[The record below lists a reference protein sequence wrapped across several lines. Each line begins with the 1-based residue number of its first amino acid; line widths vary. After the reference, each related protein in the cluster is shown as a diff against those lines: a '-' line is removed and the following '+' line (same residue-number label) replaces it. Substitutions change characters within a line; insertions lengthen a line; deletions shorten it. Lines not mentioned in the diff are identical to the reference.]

1 MSENAACGYIV
12 GQISIRFLATAA
24 LVLCP
29 GALFGFAVEI
39 GAPREEVI
47 ATYGYPVSQAKAG
60 AREFLNYKEGA
71 VILEGG
77 RVSELRFTKG
87 EPRSLKGVSLPVP
100 APSASK
106 VAPAHS
112 ALQQPVRRVE
122 QVTAPVAQTKPQPKM
137 NFGFAVWMA
146 LLPIV
151 AATVI
156 VAALKKSARRARPAK
171 VVLTPPP
178 LPLDEQVT
186 LAVRSVRQQQATREL
201 TQLTREALD
210 QLEWRRFEE
219 LVHGYFDTQGWRPQR
234 SRVGADGGID
244 IFLYRPGEH
253 RPGACVQCKAW
264 RTYTVGVKPVRELL
278 GVMAANEIPEG
289 FFVATGGY
297 TAEAIS
303 FAHGKPLHLIT
314 GDDLISRFRALAEA
328 DQTRVVRHA
337 FRDDFQTPT
346 CPSCDEKMVR
356 READEP
362 FWGCRNYPRC
372 RRTFKMREA

>member
-1 MSENAACGYIV
+1 MRVLI
-12 GQISIRFLATAA
+12 TAA
-24 LVLCP
+24 LLLCP
-29 GALFGFAVEI
+29 GVLFGFAVEI

-60 AREFLNYKEGA
+60 EREFLNYKEGA

-77 RVSELRFTKG
+77 RVSEFRFTKD
-87 EPRSLKGVSLPVP
+87 EPRSLKRVATPVP
-100 APSASK
+100 APTGLK
-106 VAPAHS
+106 VAPVHS
-112 ALQQPVRRVE
+112 AVPQPVRRVE
-122 QVTAPVAQTKPQPKM
+122 QVTVPVAQTKPQPKM

-146 LLPIV
+146 LLPIL
-151 AATVI
+151 AAAMI

-171 VVLTPPP
+171 VVSTPPPP
-178 LPLDEQVT
+178 LPLDDQVT
-186 LAVRSVRQQQATREL
+186 LAVRSVRHQQPTREV
-201 TQLTREALD
+201 TQLTREGLD

-219 LVHGYFDTQGWRPQR
+219 LVHGYFETQGWRPQR

-253 RPGACVQCKAW
+253 RPRACVQCKAW

-289 FFVATGGY
+289 YFVATGGY

-303 FAHGKPLHLIT
+303 FAQGKPMHLIT
-314 GDDLISRFRALAEA
+314 GDDLLSRFGALKEA
-328 DQTRVVRHA
+328 DHARVVRHA
-337 FRDDFQTPT
+337 FRDDFETPT